1 METYEKLE
9 ITIENLYEDDA
20 ITASSTETVKAH
32 ENAYTSFNRFLD

>member
-32 ENAYTSFNRFLD
+32 ENAYTKFNSFLD